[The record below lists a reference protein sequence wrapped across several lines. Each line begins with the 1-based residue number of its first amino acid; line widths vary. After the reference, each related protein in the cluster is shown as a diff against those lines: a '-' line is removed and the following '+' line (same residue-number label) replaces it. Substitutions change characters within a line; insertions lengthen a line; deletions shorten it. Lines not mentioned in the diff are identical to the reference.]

1 MHDDTT
7 RRERRGRR
15 CGISVGAALLSIGLA
30 GCGGG
35 GNPAGPS
42 RPSGPTVSSYITE
55 IADSFGSPAVLR
67 SGSPPAAGAGPGLQ
81 VTGNA
86 VVINGGTSQAIL
98 TATAPIAVA
107 YVSIAGTASY
117 WELRLPTPQTRVV
130 LVLSFATSLPSS
142 SFDCVYGAATGA
154 GAVSVPVSVPTQSRA
169 VGSGD
174 VQVSLSW
181 NAASDVDLHVIDPSG
196 EEVYYGHRSS
206 ASGGVL
212 DLDSNAG
219 CSIDGVQNENI
230 TWPIGR
236 APAGTYTVRVDYWSS
251 CGVPRTDYVVR
262 VSNGRSSQIYQ
273 GQFTGRGDGGDRGA
287 GRFITTFQR

>member
-1 MHDDTT
+1 MRKDKMHC
-7 RRERRGRR
+7 ERRVAPV
-15 CGISVGAALLSIGLA
+15 GISIGVALLSIALA
-30 GCGGG
+30 GCGG

-42 RPSGPTVSSYITE
+42 RPSAPTVSSYITE
-55 IADSFGSPAVLR
+55 VRDTLGSIAVLR

-81 VTGNA
+81 VTSNST
-86 VVINGGTSQAIL
+86 VINGGTSQAIL
-98 TATAPIAVA
+98 IATAPITVA
-107 YVSIAGTASY
+107 YVSIGGAGSY
-117 WELRLPTPQTRVV
+117 WELRLPTPQTRIV
-130 LVLSFATSLPSS
+130 LVLSFATTLPSS
-142 SFDCVYGAATGA
+142 NFDCVYGAASGT
-154 GAVSVPVSVPTQSRA
+154 GAVSVPVNVPTQGRT

-181 NAASDVDLHVIDPSG
+181 NAASDVDLHVVDPTG
-196 EEVYYGHRSS
+196 EEIYYGHRTS

-212 DLDSNAG
+212 DLDSNAA
-219 CSIDGVQNENI
+219 CSIDGAQNENI

-262 VSNGRSSQIYQ
+262 VSNGRSSQVYQ
-273 GQFTGRGDGGDRGA
+273 GQFTGSGDGGGSGD